1 MQSAYHRFVYLF
13 SLTVLI
19 SANVVA
25 GDLLSRSGNEAGNF
39 IQFSELRPNYYP
51 DSYMPDLNYVS
62 KTSRSSAEVST
73 TYSEETIFSLLQ
85 EVISRLGIRYR
96 YSGIDNHGYDCSGF
110 VWRVFHETGIE
121 FKRATART
129 LWAAFPEATEKE
141 RVQFGTLVFFN
152 RLKHVGIV
160 RDAYSFYHASRSQGV
175 VRSNFTGYW

>member
-1 MQSAYHRFVYLF
+1 
-13 SLTVLI
+13 
-19 SANVVA
+19 
-25 GDLLSRSGNEAGNF
+25 
-39 IQFSELRPNYYP
+39 
-51 DSYMPDLNYVS
+51 
-62 KTSRSSAEVST
+62 
-73 TYSEETIFSLLQ
+73 
-85 EVISRLGIRYR
+85 
-96 YSGIDNHGYDCSGF
+96 IDNHGYDCSGF

-175 VRSNFTGYW
+175 VRSNFTSYWKKRIVGYRSALALTGTQDKWMVRENKQGDWKGRGSVKQMQVKQMQNVIQRSAKLWQTIVLENGHGGWKERETL